1 MKFQKQEIEEHGMGD
16 RKRGILK
23 ETNDQVRYLLT
34 SVYRDDV
41 GTTKCNIINFV
52 PV

>member
-16 RKRGILK
+16 SGILK
-23 ETNDQVRYLLT
+23 ETNDQVRDLLT

-41 GTTKCNIINFV
+41 GTTKCNMINFV